1 MQPMDDHPFQLIGY
15 REPRLVGQGGL
26 GRVYCAVR
34 ESTNGLVAIK
44 QLQHVGATSPAWHRA
59 RRELEALLR
68 LKGHPYVV
76 SVEEIV
82 DSPTGPCLVM
92 EYLPGGSLSD
102 RIERR
107 RLSSAELVVV
117 GQHVSQALAAA
128 HVCGIV
134 HRDVKPHNLL
144 IGAFG
149 QVKVCDFG
157 IASVARGDDG
167 RTVTQA
173 LTLAYAS
180 PEELDGDVT
189 IGPPTDAYSFG
200 ATFAHLL
207 TGRKPSFQERMAG
220 RPVVIDDVT
229 VDVALRPVVAMLTRC
244 LLHDPLARPTMAEL
258 VTAFDGAAAS
268 LGDRRIM
275 ALPSDPSSS
284 PMYSVPTF
292 PIPADTGHGVAA
304 TVVRPAPPSQFGP
317 TGPTTVVRSEPDT
330 VAAPTALRPGPSP
343 PMGAP
348 LTARPPSRTPR
359 LLVGGSIMLAL
370 AILASAFVLTRE
382 RGSTSSVTAPGGS
395 TTVVEVTVTDVDPV
409 AAPLVTAATATVEA
423 TVSPVSPVTT
433 AASAAQEARTSLGL
447 IAGVSFVGQACR
459 DSVASGGGCPDSQQG
474 SWAFVLTF
482 ASVAPDGLAADG
494 TLEWP
499 ELGSLHVISATTD
512 GSMIR
517 FVETA
522 AISSGQALLG
532 CEYDIG
538 NASASGRWSCPDGSA
553 GPFELR

>member
-1 MQPMDDHPFQLIGY
+1 MQPMSDHPFQLVGY

-26 GRVYCAVR
+26 GKVYCAVR

-44 QLQHVGATSPAWHRA
+44 ELQHVGATSPAWHRA

-82 DSPTGPCLVM
+82 DGPTGPCLVM

-102 RIERR
+102 RVERC
-107 RLSSAELVVV
+107 RLSSPELVVV

-128 HVCGIV
+128 HACGIV

-157 IASVARGDDG
+157 IATVARGDDG

-173 LTLAYAS
+173 VTLAYAS

-229 VDVALRPVVAMLTRC
+229 VDVALRPAVAMLTRC

-258 VTAFDGAAAS
+258 VTAFDAAAAS

-275 ALPSDPSSS
+275 ALPPEPSLS
-284 PMYSVPTF
+284 PPYSVSAL
-292 PIPADTGHGVAA
+292 PISAADTRHRVAP
-304 TVVRPAPPSQFGP
+304 TVVRPAPSPKFVP
-317 TGPTTVVRSEPDT
+317 TDPATVPHSSLETVV
-330 VAAPTALRPGPSP
+330 APTALRPALSP
-343 PMGAP
+343 PMESP
-348 LTARPPSRTPR
+348 LTAPPPSRIPR
-359 LLVGGSIMLAL
+359 LLVGASIMLAL
-370 AILASAFVLTRE
+370 ATVASAFILTHE
-382 RGSTSSVTAPGGS
+382 GGSTPSVTALAAS
-395 TTVVEVTVTDVDPV
+395 TTVVAVTVTNVDPA
-409 AAPLVTAATATVEA
+409 AAPLVTTATATVEA
-423 TVSPVSPVTT
+423 TVSPVTT
-433 AASAAQEARTSLGL
+433 VASVAQEAQTRLAL
-447 IAGVSFVGQACR
+447 IAGVSLVGQACR

-532 CEYDIG
+532 CQYDIG
-538 NASASGRWSCPDGSA
+538 AASATGRWSCPDGSA